1 LELEYIFSSVY
12 HFSKISIKS
21 LGLMAKAK
29 ITHRK
34 AKATFQETLIH
45 HGVPP
50 EIARELSKS
59 YPNPIDEIFS
69 IMKQVRRK
77 G

>member
-1 LELEYIFSSVY
+1 MELEYILSSVY
-12 HFSKISIKS
+12 HFSKISVQS

-29 ITHRK
+29 IRHRK
-34 AKATFQETLIH
+34 AKAKFRETLIH
-45 HGVPP
+45 HGVPSG
-50 EIARELSKS
+50 IAKELSKS

-69 IMKQVRRK
+69 IMKQVKRK